1 MDTGWI
7 QVFVLTLAECV
18 APAGKTVCQEQQVQ
32 YQFVERQECETVLQ
46 QLVDYSAAAD
56 NVIVNAD
63 QSSCLPTVVEHTVY
77 ESVAEANEQLSD
89 TEGWGLL
96 ETEQQAQREGEGEA
110 ATEEDNETAAAHQ
123 QRLASLPACEDVNRR
138 PPCKV
143 GQIIVE
149 AESGQELEVW
159 RRD

>member
-32 YQFVERQECETVLQ
+32 YQFVDREECEAVLQ
-46 QLVDYSAAAD
+46 QLTEYSTAAD
-56 NVIVNAD
+56 NVIVNAEE
-63 QSSCLPTVVEHTVY
+63 SSCLPTVVEQTVFT
-77 ESVAEANEQLSD
+77 SVAEANAQLSD
-89 TEGWGLL
+89 TEGWGVL
-96 ETEQQAQREGEGEA
+96 EAEKQAQREGEA
-110 ATEEDNETAAAHQ
+110 AGEEDSETAAAHQ

-149 AESGQELEVW
+149 ADSGQELEVW

>member
-32 YQFVERQECETVLQ
+32 YQFVDRQECETVLQ
-46 QLVDYSAAAD
+46 QLVDYSTASE
-56 NVIVNAD
+56 NVIVNAEG
-63 QSSCLPTVVEHTVY
+63 SSCLPTVVEQTVFT
-77 ESVAEANEQLSD
+77 SVAEANEQLSD
-89 TEGWGLL
+89 TEGWGVL
-96 ETEQQAQREGEGEA
+96 EAEKQAQREGEA
-110 ATEEDNETAAAHQ
+110 AGEEDSETAAAHQ
-123 QRLASLPACEDVNRR
+123 QRLTSLPACEDVNRR

>member
-32 YQFVERQECETVLQ
+32 YQFVDRQECETVLQ
-46 QLVDYSAAAD
+46 QLIDYSAAAE
-56 NVIVNAD
+56 NVIVNAE
-63 QSSCLPTVVEHTVY
+63 QSSCLPAVVEQTVFA
-77 ESVAEANEQLSD
+77 SVAEADEQLSE
-89 TEGWGLL
+89 TEGWGVL
-96 ETEQQAQREGEGEA
+96 EAEKQAQREGEADAEG
-110 ATEEDNETAAAHQ
+110 DGETAAAHR

-149 AESGQELEVW
+149 AESGQDLEVW
-159 RRD
+159 RQD

>member
-18 APAGKTVCQEQQVQ
+18 APPGKTVCQEQQVQ
-32 YQFVERQECETVLQ
+32 YQFVEREECETVLQ
-46 QLVDYSAAAD
+46 QLVEYSAGSE
-56 NVIVNAD
+56 NVIVD
-63 QSSCLPTVVEHTVY
+63 ERRSSCLPTTIERQVFA
-77 ESVAEANEQLSD
+77 SVDEANAQLED
-89 TEGWGLL
+89 TEGWGELNARR
-96 ETEQQAQREGEGEA
+96 TPDGEA
-110 ATEEDNETAAAHQ
+110 DASKAETAHQ

-149 AESGQELEVW
+149 EDAREELEVW
-159 RRD
+159 KRNQ

>member
-32 YQFVERQECETVLQ
+32 YQFVDREECEMVLQ
-46 QLVDYSAAAD
+46 QLVDYSAGYE
-56 NVIVNAD
+56 NVIVNE
-63 QSSCLPTVVEHTVY
+63 QRSSCRPTAVQQPVFA
-77 ESVAEANEQLSD
+77 SLDEANEQLSD
-89 TEGWGLL
+89 TEGWGTLNAQKQPARDAGN
-96 ETEQQAQREGEGEA
+96 TEPGQ
-110 ATEEDNETAAAHQ
+110 TEAAHQ
-123 QRLASLPACEDVNRR
+123 QRLAALPECDDVNRR

-149 AESGQELEVW
+149 AESEQEMEVW
-159 RRD
+159 RRNQ

>member
-32 YQFVERQECETVLQ
+32 YQFVDRQECESVLQ
-46 QLVDYSAAAD
+46 QLVDYSAGSE
-56 NVIVNAD
+56 NVIVNAE
-63 QSSCLPTVVEHTVY
+63 QSSCLPTVVQQPVFT
-77 ESVAEANEQLSD
+77 SVAEADEQLSD
-89 TEGWGLL
+89 TEGWGVLDSEAQARSEGESEAADDS
-96 ETEQQAQREGEGEA
+96 ETE
-110 ATEEDNETAAAHQ
+110 AAHQ

-149 AESGQELEVW
+149 AESGQDLEVW
-159 RRD
+159 RRE

>member
-32 YQFVERQECETVLQ
+32 YQFVNRQECEAVLQ
-46 QLVDYSAAAD
+46 QLTEYSTAAD
-56 NVIVNAD
+56 NVIVNSEE
-63 QSSCLPTVVEHTVY
+63 SSCLPTVVEQTVFA
-77 ESVAEANEQLSD
+77 SVAEANEQLSD
-89 TEGWGLL
+89 TEGWGVL
-96 ETEQQAQREGEGEA
+96 EAEKQAQREGEASG
-110 ATEEDNETAAAHQ
+110 EEDSETAAAHQ

-149 AESGQELEVW
+149 ADSGQELEVW
-159 RRD
+159 KRD

>member
-32 YQFVERQECETVLQ
+32 YQFVDRQECEAVLQ
-46 QLVDYSAAAD
+46 QLTEYSTAAD
-56 NVIVNAD
+56 NVIVNAEE
-63 QSSCLPTVVEHTVY
+63 SSCLPTLVEQTVFT
-77 ESVAEANEQLSD
+77 SVAEANEQLSD
-89 TEGWGLL
+89 TQGWGVL
-96 ETEQQAQREGEGEA
+96 EAEKQAQREGEA
-110 ATEEDNETAAAHQ
+110 AGEEDSETAAAHQ

-149 AESGQELEVW
+149 AESGQEMEVW

>member
-18 APAGKTVCQEQQVQ
+18 APAGKTVCQEQEVQ
-32 YQFVERQECETVLQ
+32 YQFVDRQECETVLQ
-46 QLVDYSAAAD
+46 QLIDYSAGSD
-56 NVIVNAD
+56 NVIVNAE
-63 QSSCLPTVVEHTVY
+63 QSSCLPTVVQRDVFA
-77 ESVAEANEQLSD
+77 SVAEADEQLSD
-89 TEGWGLL
+89 TEGWGVL
-96 ETEQQAQREGEGEA
+96 EAEREAQGEGGA
-110 ATEEDNETAAAHQ
+110 GEDSQTGAAHQ

-143 GQIIVE
+143 GQIIIE

>member
-32 YQFVERQECETVLQ
+32 YQFVDREQCETVLQ
-46 QLVDYSAAAD
+46 RLVDYSAGSE
-56 NVIVNAD
+56 NVIVNERR
-63 QSSCLPTVVEHTVY
+63 SSCLPTVVRQPVFA
-77 ESVAEANEQLSD
+77 SVDEANEQLAD
-89 TEGWGLL
+89 TAGWGVLD
-96 ETEQQAQREGEGEA
+96 A
-110 ATEEDNETAAAHQ
+110 AGETADKGDAQKEPRTEAAHQ

-143 GQIIVE
+143 GQIIIE
-149 AESGQELEVW
+149 ADSGQEMEVW

>member
-32 YQFVERQECETVLQ
+32 YQFVDREECESVLQ
-46 QLVDYSAAAD
+46 QLVDYSAGSE
-56 NVIVNAD
+56 NVIVNE
-63 QSSCLPTVVEHTVY
+63 QRSSCLPAAVQQQVFA
-77 ESVAEANEQLSD
+77 SLDEANERLSNTEDWGQLDAGQQPARDESRQAS
-89 TEGWGLL
+89 
-96 ETEQQAQREGEGEA
+96 ETV
-110 ATEEDNETAAAHQ
+110 AAHQ
-123 QRLASLPACEDVNRR
+123 QRLASLPECADVNRR

-149 AESGQELEVW
+149 AENEEELEVW
-159 RRD
+159 KRD

>member
-18 APAGKTVCQEQQVQ
+18 APAGKSVCQEQQVQ
-32 YQFVERQECETVLQ
+32 YQFVDRQECEAALQ
-46 QLVDYSAAAD
+46 HLLDYSTNSG
-56 NVIVNAD
+56 NVIVNE
-63 QSSCLPTVVEHTVY
+63 QRSSCRPTAVQHKVY
-77 ESVAEANEQLSD
+77 ASLADMKGQLSD
-89 TEGWGLL
+89 AEGW
-96 ETEQQAQREGEGEA
+96 ETLDARRPEGNGESPERNQ
-110 ATEEDNETAAAHQ
+110 TEAAHQ
-123 QRLASLPACEDVNRR
+123 QRLASLPECEDVART

-149 AESGQELEVW
+149 AESGRELEVW

>member
-18 APAGKTVCQEQQVQ
+18 APAGKTVCQEQEVQ
-32 YQFVERQECETVLQ
+32 YQFVDRQECETVLQ
-46 QLVDYSAAAD
+46 QLIDYSAAAE
-56 NVIVNAD
+56 NVIVNA
-63 QSSCLPTVVEHTVY
+63 QRSSCLPTVVEQTVY
-77 ESVAEANEQLSD
+77 ASVTEANEELSD
-89 TEGWGLL
+89 TEGWGRL
-96 ETEQQAQREGEGEA
+96 ESTQQAREDEAAGEG
-110 ATEEDNETAAAHQ
+110 DGETAAAHQ

-149 AESGQELEVW
+149 AESGTELEVW

>member
-18 APAGKTVCQEQQVQ
+18 APAGKTVCQEQEVQ
-32 YQFVERQECETVLQ
+32 YQFVDRQECETVLQ
-46 QLVDYSAAAD
+46 QLIDYSAAAE
-56 NVIVNAD
+56 NVIVNA
-63 QSSCLPTVVEHTVY
+63 QRSSCLPTVVEQTVY
-77 ESVAEANEQLSD
+77 ASVAEANEELSD
-89 TEGWGLL
+89 TEGWGRL
-96 ETEQQAQREGEGEA
+96 ESTQQAREDEAAGEG
-110 ATEEDNETAAAHQ
+110 DGETAAAHQ

-149 AESGQELEVW
+149 AESGTELEVW